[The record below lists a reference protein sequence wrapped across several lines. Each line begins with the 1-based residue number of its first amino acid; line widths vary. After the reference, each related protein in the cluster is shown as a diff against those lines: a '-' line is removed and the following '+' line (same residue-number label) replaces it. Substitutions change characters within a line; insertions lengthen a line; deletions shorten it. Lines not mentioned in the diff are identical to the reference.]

1 MKIELRS
8 INEYCKLVLR
18 EDYNSYLN
26 IAYLAPFIQN
36 DMRNDWRETRNQWS
50 RFITETTNQ
59 DPSSKTVNETK
70 KDEVTQFVIQTLMKY
85 KGRKNHGILNKDSYF
100 LNNFKTHAILSAI
113 NNHAF
118 EWENRSDLIKSLGYD
133 SDSHQSWNFFRDLDY
148 EMHIKKVGFVNE
160 TGRIV
165 FTSGWIPNDTQDFD
179 GFILNDLLLPKFQEK

>member
-1 MKIELRS
+1 MKIELKS
-8 INEYCKLVLR
+8 INAYCKLVLR

-36 DMRNDWRETRNQWS
+36 DMRNDWRETRSQWS

-113 NNHAF
+113 NNHGI

-133 SDSHQSWNFFRDLDY
+133 SDSHQSWKFFRDLDY
-148 EMHIKKVGFVNE
+148 EMHIKKVGFANE

-165 FTSGWIPNDTQDFD
+165 FTSGWIPNDTKDFD
-179 GFILNDLLLPKFQEK
+179 SFILNDLLLPKFQEK